1 MEPVQ
6 LTRSTGHYHFP
17 TATLS
22 PVGALPSIDGAMCT
36 GLAEAFASSDAYLVD
51 RRRHADFC
59 MLATEAGYLAAEDL
73 TAFAERP
80 SLKALHALTKRSVSG
95 IGQAFRFGH
104 KSLFKN
110 RHRLHT
116 TLSMKEASKE
126 TTAELAIGLIQ
137 AGVLD
142 AASLYTTVK
151 KGDYT
156 VPIVAEVVNSCLK
169 KTSGLTSDAESTC
182 GTDIFIDGTE
192 VKIEA
197 DQPTYYDFNLQSIPE
212 EYRRELSILLQKAV
226 AAITLHVIPIHV
238 PTTFCGPYS
247 YIGDELYC
255 ALDEVANKTAD
266 FSVEN
271 LVEVIKEIGFD
282 NLTFE
287 PYCIGLEYDEETG
300 SFEES
305 SLIHACGV
313 LAQAHDL
320 RENYSHWLGG
330 GDNENRI
337 PPLAE
342 LSELAYEAKALAA
355 SGKPTSAAGEPLT
368 NIFEYVR
375 RVVESGHSFHYQDW
389 SGNYDDGYGLFE
401 TFVVRID
408 EAELS
413 DVYAEAYS
421 YVDCVMNEQ
430 GYTYL
435 SVPIE
440 RDVVARQLVRI
451 MGYIKEV
458 HAHLRNVETVIEE
471 IANAF

>member
-1 MEPVQ
+1 MELVQ

-17 TATLS
+17 TAALS
-22 PVGALPSIDGAMCT
+22 PVGALPSIDGAMLT
-36 GLAEAFASSDAYLVD
+36 GLAEAFASSDAYQVD
-51 RRRHADFC
+51 RCQHAALC
-59 MLATEAGYLAAEDL
+59 VLAADAGYLAVEDL
-73 TAFAERP
+73 AAFGERP
-80 SLKALHALTKRSVSG
+80 SLKALHALTKKSVLG
-95 IGQAFRFGH
+95 LGKAFRFGH
-104 KSLFKN
+104 KNLFRN

-156 VPIVAEVVNSCLK
+156 VPIVAEKVNSCLK
-169 KTSGLTSDAESTC
+169 NTSGLTADAQYTC
-182 GTDIFIDGTE
+182 GTDIFIDGNE

-212 EYRRELSILLQKAV
+212 EFRRELSILLQKAV

-247 YIGDELYC
+247 YIGDELYGT
-255 ALDEVANKTAD
+255 LDEVGNMTAD
-266 FSVEN
+266 FSIEN
-271 LVEVIKEIGFD
+271 LAEVIKKIGFD

-287 PYCIGLEYDEETG
+287 PYFLGLEYDEETG
-300 SFEES
+300 SFEEN

-313 LAQAHDL
+313 LAQAHDM

-330 GDNENRI
+330 DNENKI
-337 PPLAE
+337 PPLTE
-342 LSELAYEAKALAA
+342 LAELAYEAKALAA
-355 SGKPTSAAGEPLT
+355 SGKPTSAAGEPLA
-368 NIFEYVR
+368 NIFEFVR
-375 RVVESGHSFHYQDW
+375 RVVESGHTFHYQDW
-389 SGNYDDGYGLFE
+389 SGNFEDGYGLFE

-408 EAELS
+408 EAEHS

-440 RDVVARQLVRI
+440 RDVVARQLVPI

-458 HAHLRNVETVIEE
+458 HSHLRNVESVIEE

>member
-6 LTRSTGHYHFP
+6 LSRSTGQYHFP
-17 TATLS
+17 TAAIS
-22 PVGALPSIDGAMCT
+22 PVGALPSIDEAMAT
-36 GLAEAFASSDAYLVD
+36 GLAEAFASSDTYLVD

-59 MLATEAGYLAAEDL
+59 LQAAEAGYLATEDL

-80 SLKALHALTKRSVSG
+80 TLKALHALTQKTVSG
-95 IGQAFRFGH
+95 LGQAFRIG
-104 KSLFKN
+104 KKNLFKN

-116 TLSMKEASKE
+116 TLAMKEASKE
-126 TTAELAIGLIQ
+126 STAELALGLIQ
-137 AGVLD
+137 AGTLD

-156 VPIVAEVVNSCLK
+156 VPLVAEAVNSCLLK
-169 KTSGLTSDAESTC
+169 ASGLGSDSTC
-182 GTDIFIDGTE
+182 GVNIFVDGPE

-197 DQPTYYDFNLQSIPE
+197 DQPTYYDFNLQKIPD
-212 EYRRELSILLQKAV
+212 EYRQELSILLQKAV
-226 AAITLHVIPIHV
+226 AAITLHIIPIHV
-238 PTTFCGPYS
+238 PATFCGPFS

-255 ALDEVANKTAD
+255 ALDEIENRTTD
-266 FSVEN
+266 FSIEN
-271 LVEVIKEIGFD
+271 LVKVIKEIGFHD
-282 NLTFE
+282 LPFE
-287 PYCIGLEYDEETG
+287 PYALGIEFDEDAD

-305 SLIHACGV
+305 SLTRGCDI

-320 RENYSHWLGG
+320 RKNYTYWLGG
-330 GDNENRI
+330 EGNDNRI
-337 PPLAE
+337 PPLVE
-342 LSELAYEAKALAA
+342 LGELAYEARALGTA
-355 SGKPTSAAGEPLT
+355 GKPTSSAGEPLAQ
-368 NIFEYVR
+368 IFEFAR
-375 RVVESGHSFHYQDW
+375 RAVESDFTFHYQDW
-389 SGNYDDGYGLFE
+389 SGNFEDGYGIFE

-408 EAELS
+408 EDAHA

-440 RDVVARQLVRI
+440 RDVVARQLVTI

-458 HAHLRNVETVIEE
+458 HSNLRKLEEVIEE